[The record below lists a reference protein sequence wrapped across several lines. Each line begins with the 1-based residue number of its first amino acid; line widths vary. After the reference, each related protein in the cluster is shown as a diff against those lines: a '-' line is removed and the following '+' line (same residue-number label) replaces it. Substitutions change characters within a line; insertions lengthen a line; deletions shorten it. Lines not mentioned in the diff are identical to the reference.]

1 MRRWFESN
9 LADYLDFVATVAEW
23 HAHGRLPCLWGFE
36 SLLSY
41 FIGAAVWDRFW
52 ICNSE
57 SGDRYPG
64 APLRRSGEKRGNIE
78 DMDQDI
84 NERITKMEEIIKQ
97 QGKEIKANEMSIF
110 KMKSRISFL
119 EDTVNRLKKA

>member
-1 MRRWFESN
+1 MLLKSLTRRS
-9 LADYLDFVATVAEW
+9 VV
-23 HAHGRLPCLWGFE
+23 R
-36 SLLSY
+36 SR
-41 FIGAAVWDRFW
+41 I
-52 ICNSE
+52 
-57 SGDRYPG
+57 

-78 DMDQDI
+78 DMDKDI

>member
-1 MRRWFESN
+1 
-9 LADYLDFVATVAEW
+9 
-23 HAHGRLPCLWGFE
+23 
-36 SLLSY
+36 
-41 FIGAAVWDRFW
+41 
-52 ICNSE
+52 
-57 SGDRYPG
+57 
-64 APLRRSGEKRGNIE
+64 
-78 DMDQDI
+78 MDQDI

>member
-1 MRRWFESN
+1 MLLKSLTRRS
-9 LADYLDFVATVAEW
+9 
-23 HAHGRLPCLWGFE
+23 
-36 SLLSY
+36 
-41 FIGAAVWDRFW
+41 AVRSR
-52 ICNSE
+52 I
-57 SGDRYPG
+57 

-78 DMDQDI
+78 DMDKDI

-119 EDTVNRLKKA
+119 ENTVNRLKKA